1 MTQHWEFLIIEPVTE
16 HTSQFSSNRPCQENK
31 ASQNQAAQ
39 KGLLSP
45 RFDPLPATLKSEL
58 HNSLNELLAF

>member
-1 MTQHWEFLIIEPVTE
+1 MTQHWEFLTIEPVTK
-16 HTSQFSSNRPCQENK
+16 HASQFFSNRPCQENK

-45 RFDPLPATLKSEL
+45 SVDPLPATLKSEL